1 MRCPRCG
8 HDNDRVTD
16 SRACEDGY
24 AVRRRRLCMVCHA
37 RYTTYE
43 RLQQTELQVIKK
55 NGAREPF
62 DLEKLRRGLRIACQ
76 KRPISPETIEQIV
89 NDVTT
94 EIFRDFDKEVPTR
107 VIGDM
112 VMERLRDVDQV
123 AYVRFA
129 SVYREFKDVRDF
141 VSEVE
146 PMLSSDLR

>member
-1 MRCPRCG
+1 
-8 HDNDRVTD
+8 
-16 SRACEDGY
+16 
-24 AVRRRRLCMVCHA
+24 MVCHA

>member
-1 MRCPRCG
+1 
-8 HDNDRVTD
+8 
-16 SRACEDGY
+16 
-24 AVRRRRLCMVCHA
+24 
-37 RYTTYE
+37 
-43 RLQQTELQVIKK
+43 LQQTELQVIKK